1 MSPDFA
7 APTRADSSSF
17 TTCEGRGRD
26 CTGSN
31 LGGLM
36 EDFSIPKGSTVLQ
49 SIRNPLGMR
58 RFRTISKRRR
68 RAASGTCSNC
78 WRPRPLTP
86 LGCASIL
93 VSNEVR
99 SSLFAE
105 SLANQ
110 GCFMRTLPDYLR
122 KGMKM
127 VLVGANPGDRSARVG
142 HYYAGRGNQFW
153 PIMYQSGVIPEP
165 LGYEDDRRMLEF
177 GIGMTDLV
185 KRPTRGIDEIERQ
198 EFAEGRVLLAQKLE
212 ELRPRVIAFN
222 GKITYEKFTGRPCK
236 LGLQKE
242 KLYGAQVFVLPST
255 SGLNGGTERGVK
267 TRYFKK
273 LAALLKSLKD

>member
-1 MSPDFA
+1 
-7 APTRADSSSF
+7 
-17 TTCEGRGRD
+17 
-26 CTGSN
+26 
-31 LGGLM
+31 
-36 EDFSIPKGSTVLQ
+36 
-49 SIRNPLGMR
+49 
-58 RFRTISKRRR
+58 
-68 RAASGTCSNC
+68 
-78 WRPRPLTP
+78 
-86 LGCASIL
+86 
-93 VSNEVR
+93 
-99 SSLFAE
+99 
-105 SLANQ
+105 
-110 GCFMRTLPDYLR
+110 MRTLPDYLR

-185 KRPTRGIDEIERQ
+185 KRPTRGLDEIERQ

-222 GKITYEKFTGRPCK
+222 GKITYEKFMGRPCK
-236 LGLQKE
+236 LGLQKQT
-242 KLYGAQVFVLPST
+242 LYGALVFVLPST
-255 SGLNGGTERGVK
+255 SGLNEGTERGVK
-267 TRYFKK
+267 TRYCKK